1 MTQADET
8 RPPAD
13 TPIPADGQPAPSPAD
28 LRSQARQLRRAL
40 STADIIMV
48 EDHDT
53 RFSRKTYI
61 YLAGAMGSLVLIL
74 ALILIPATRTTLADR
89 TDRIAQ
95 IVTSANPATD
105 QAALDANEQSPAA
118 TASDEGEPIL
128 PSGFTIGSGA
138 PQSAAAAPPPPSA
151 APQVLRAPNRPAPP
165 AAVASAP
172 PAATAARPAAKPP
185 AVPAARQSDAYRL
198 LLAQRPAFA
207 ELVNGT
213 SDEYRYVEHTTT
225 ARDTATHVLD
235 FTFQKGR
242 TGEPVHFIW
251 EVNLATQAVKPIGLA
266 AARFDRRQPR

>member
-1 MTQADET
+1 MTHADET

-13 TPIPADGQPAPSPAD
+13 TPAPAEGQSAPSPAD

-48 EDHDT
+48 EDRDS

-61 YLAGAMGSLVLIL
+61 YLAGAMGSLVLIM

-95 IVTSANPATD
+95 IGTSTSPATD
-105 QAALDANEQSPAA
+105 QAALDANARPPA
-118 TASDEGEPIL
+118 TPVSDEGEPVL

-138 PQSAAAAPPPPSA
+138 PQTEAAAPPPPA
-151 APQVLRAPNRPAPP
+151 APQVLRAPDRPTPP
-165 AAVASAP
+165 AATVSAP
-172 PAATAARPAAKPP
+172 PAAAAARPAAKPP

-198 LLAQRPAFA
+198 LMAQRPAFA
-207 ELVNGT
+207 ELVNGA
-213 SDEYRYVEHTTT
+213 SDEYRYVEHTAT
-225 ARDTATHVLD
+225 AGDDSTHMLD
-235 FTFQKGR
+235 FTFQKG
-242 TGEPVHFIW
+242 TAGEPIHFIW
-251 EVNLATQAVKPIGLA
+251 EVNLASQAVKPIGLA

>member
-1 MTQADET
+1 MTQADKT

-13 TPIPADGQPAPSPAD
+13 TPASAEGQPAPSPAD

-48 EDHDT
+48 EDRDT

-95 IVTSANPATD
+95 IGTSTSPATD
-105 QAALDANEQSPAA
+105 QAALDANARPSAAPA
-118 TASDEGEPIL
+118 SNEGEPVM
-128 PSGFTIGSGA
+128 PGGFTIGSGA
-138 PQSAAAAPPPPSA
+138 PQTAATTPPPPA

-165 AAVASAP
+165 TAAAAAP
-172 PAATAARPAAKPP
+172 PVAAPARPAVKPT

-198 LLAQRPAFA
+198 LMAQRPAFA
-207 ELVNGT
+207 ELVNGA
-213 SDEYRYVEHTTT
+213 SDEYRYVEQT
-225 ARDTATHVLD
+225 ATVRDDSTHVLD
-235 FTFQKGR
+235 FTFQKGAA
-242 TGEPVHFIW
+242 GEPVHFIW